1 MNKELKW
8 IENAIKNLA
17 KTAVK
22 DGFYWRA
29 SYTPEDQCGAALLQ
43 KWMEDAGFQTRFD
56 QVGNLYGRIQGKS
69 DTVFLAGSHRD
80 TVANGGHYDGALGII
95 TAIAAGGA
103 LYRAYGTPEM
113 TLEVVA
119 LCEEEGSRF
128 LSGYV
133 GSRAI
138 SGMLSDSDL
147 QEQDAD
153 GISLRDALSACGYY
167 NGELPMPR
175 KDVSQFLELH
185 IEQGGVLEKTKQQ
198 IGIVTTIVGL
208 LVGDIIFHGLQNH
221 AGTTPMSL
229 RCDPVPAAA
238 SFIEILNHWALSKG
252 SDLVCTI
259 GNITVEP
266 GKSNVIAGK
275 VTLTFDIRSGDQ
287 LLLDEAKEMLQSLL
301 EKFPAYKP
309 ELVYACQ
316 EPPAPMDTEGIDTLA
331 TLAEKQ
337 NAAWTKI
344 ASGAGHD
351 SQIIAPKIKT
361 NMIFVPSKDGISHS
375 PDEFTSLKDIA
386 PGYALRKAYMKE
398 AVWQR
403 KEK

>member
-1 MNKELKW
+1 M
-8 IENAIKNLA
+8 
-17 KTAVK
+17 
-22 DGFYWRA
+22 
-29 SYTPEDQCGAALLQ
+29 
-43 KWMEDAGFQTRFD
+43 
-56 QVGNLYGRIQGKS
+56 
-69 DTVFLAGSHRD
+69 
-80 TVANGGHYDGALGII
+80 
-95 TAIAAGGA
+95 
-103 LYRAYGTPEM
+103 
-113 TLEVVA
+113 
-119 LCEEEGSRF
+119 
-128 LSGYV
+128 
-133 GSRAI
+133 
-138 SGMLSDSDL
+138 
-147 QEQDAD
+147 
-153 GISLRDALSACGYY
+153 
-167 NGELPMPR
+167 
-175 KDVSQFLELH
+175 
-185 IEQGGVLEKTKQQ
+185 
-198 IGIVTTIVGL
+198 
-208 LVGDIIFHGLQNH
+208 
-221 AGTTPMSL
+221 
-229 RCDPVPAAA
+229 
-238 SFIEILNHWALSKG
+238 
-252 SDLVCTI
+252 VCTI

-386 PGYALRKAYMKE
+386 PGYVLMKAYMKE